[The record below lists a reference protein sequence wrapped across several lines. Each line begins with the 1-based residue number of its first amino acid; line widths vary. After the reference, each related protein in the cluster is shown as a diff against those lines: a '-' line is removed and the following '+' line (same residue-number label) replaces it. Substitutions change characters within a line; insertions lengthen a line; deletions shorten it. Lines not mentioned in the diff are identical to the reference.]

1 MAIADNKVVTFK
13 DLYGANSMAS
23 FSDVTS
29 VQIELPFFRGRVT
42 PNSTIGALGN
52 KQYSYEQYTKR
63 LKYLYYGYAF
73 YGDSRSPSNPF
84 TTNSGSVGKPIYIN
98 SNGTSYSSF
107 DIMVPLWHTNDTTAY
122 NSASQELIMDSL
134 RMSMISPDGQFRA
147 SFINYSAISSLA
159 DEDMVNDI
167 WMEYKPIVKTD
178 PSTGEPMKDENGNLL
193 YETDEEGNVLYEE
206 GDYYAETRRA
216 DEGILPL

>member
-13 DLYGANSMAS
+13 DLYGENSMAS
-23 FSDVTS
+23 FSDVTPI
-29 VQIELPFFRGRVT
+29 QIEHPFFRGRVI
-42 PNSTIGALGN
+42 PSTQIGSSSSE
-52 KQYSYEQYTKR
+52 KYYSKDQYNKR

-73 YGDSRSPSNPF
+73 YGNSSSIENIF
-84 TTNSGSVGKPIYIN
+84 TGNNDLIEKPGYVELYSLVIFGIMLPIYH
-98 SNGTSYSSF
+98 SNNCTSYKIVNKSNYPSDLRDLMFNDMSGNLIVYSS
-107 DIMVPLWHTNDTTAY
+107 I
-122 NSASQELIMDSL
+122 Q
-134 RMSMISPDGQFRA
+134 
-147 SFINYSAISSLA
+147 SLA

-178 PSTGEPMKDENGNLL
+178 PSTGEPMKDENGKLL
-193 YETDEEGNVLYEE
+193 YETNEEGNVLYEE